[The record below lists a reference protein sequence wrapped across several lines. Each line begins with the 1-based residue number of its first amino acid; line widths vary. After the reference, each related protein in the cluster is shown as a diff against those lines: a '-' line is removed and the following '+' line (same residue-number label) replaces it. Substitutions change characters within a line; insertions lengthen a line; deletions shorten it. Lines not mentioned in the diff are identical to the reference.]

1 VRSAGSSRR
10 PPVAAAAEGAVTAV
24 VAGALAASVGTLI
37 GLTWP
42 AAVVGGL
49 NGAVSGARGT
59 YAWKRPSG
67 WLAALLDS
75 TWSLPMTAVALVA
88 HAAAFVSPGRGR
100 FVAALSRRL
109 NRHVYAGGFRL
120 RPRFVI
126 TLGNTINRAGDN
138 IATSDRRQ
146 RLVTDHEDVHV
157 WQARWFGVLYPLLYV
172 GWSVLGALVGVVVW
186 ATRRRADSL
195 AQVIEAC
202 SYYLNPFEWW
212 AYSRDGFWPPR
223 RLVGEIGWRR
233 PAVRAFSAT
242 TRAQGRGRAAS
253 PPVRR

>member
-1 VRSAGSSRR
+1 M
-10 PPVAAAAEGAVTAV
+10 
-24 VAGALAASVGTLI
+24 VAGALAASVGSLI

-126 TLGNTINRAGDN
+126 TLGNTINRAGDD